1 LLESWRASAILIGL
15 AILSGLAG
23 LAPGFEKTQIESLGS
38 GSGQAPPL
46 TLIGVLVSKD
56 ASSSVAVLKNE
67 ASGSVT
73 LLKVGEKVQGLELLE
88 ISRDRAILSD
98 GSRVFELFLNIRAAV
113 QTRAMPK
120 KTAKLVAG
128 EEDKSLNATSSAVPV
143 EKEFFKS
150 EIETRIRAELPKIL
164 KESQLVPH
172 FGSGGIDGVQIVR
185 WLPGS
190 SLLSDIGIREGDII
204 KQVNEIRLDSPS
216 ALFRL
221 QRAVLQTRHF
231 DVLVE
236 RDGKFRRYSYIL
248 KDPPGHH

>member
-1 LLESWRASAILIGL
+1 MLESLRASAILIGL

-23 LAPGFEKTQIESLGS
+23 LAPGFEKTQIKSLESGN
-38 GSGQAPPL
+38 GQAPPL
-46 TLIGVLVSKD
+46 TLTGVLVSRD

-98 GSRVFELFLNIRAAV
+98 GSRVFELFLNIRAVV
-113 QTRAMPK
+113 QTKAMPK
-120 KTAKLVAG
+120 KAARLVAG

-143 EKEFFKS
+143 EKEFLKS

-172 FGSGGIDGVQIVR
+172 FGSGGIDGVQIIR
-185 WLPGS
+185 WPAGS
-190 SLLSDIGIREGDII
+190 SLLSDMGIHEGDII
-204 KQVNEIRLDSPS
+204 KQVNDIKLNSPS
-216 ALFRL
+216 ALPQL
-221 QRAVLQTRHF
+221 QQAVLQTRHY

-236 RDGKFRRYSYIL
+236 RDGKPRRYSYVL
-248 KDPPGHH
+248 KYPPEHH